1 MSFAGFLDIARKDVD
16 IPSNAPKELLTGLHA
31 DFITNYEKKKDSY
44 EYVMAEPLRLSGIY
58 WCVSALLIEKA
69 DTLDRDAILDYIRQC
84 QRADGGFAPA
94 AHHDSHL
101 LHTLSAVQILIMYDA
116 LDKFDL
122 DPIAEYVRRLQ
133 NEDGSFGG
141 DISNE
146 VDTRF
151 SFCAVATLYLID
163 RLHVIDLDNAVQF
176 VLSCYNFDG
185 GFGTR
190 PGSESH
196 AGQVYCCIGALTIAR
211 RLESI
216 DRDRTAEWLAQ
227 RQCLSGD

>member
-44 EYVMAEPLRLSGIY
+44 
-58 WCVSALLIEKA
+58 A

-141 DISNE
+141 DISSWL
-146 VDTRF
+146 F
-151 SFCAVATLYLID
+151 YD
-163 RLHVIDLDNAVQF
+163 RL
-176 VLSCYNFDG
+176 
-185 GFGTR
+185 R
-190 PGSESH
+190 W
-196 AGQVYCCIGALTIAR
+196 ALM
-211 RLESI
+211 
-216 DRDRTAEWLAQ
+216 
-227 RQCLSGD
+227 